1 MNSKILKTLIFIG
14 IFVLIISFSG
24 IIAADTSSSSETS
37 KGHETPTTGEST
49 TSSSRVEASTTTTK
63 QGEVTTTTNE
73 ATTSTTV
80 GSSSTTST
88 STTKFETDYVLTP
101 EDKVLLVEP
110 SVCYVTSLWIARVYD
125 DNLQKWS
132 EPYYYGPFGGT
143 GFCINPVTGHIVT
156 AAHVIDVPYNEIKK
170 GILDKYIKDVY
181 PEDYETLSQSDW
193 DTIFSHFKVEGLK
206 NAEPDREVWVQFN
219 TATANIPD
227 NPDESY
233 TRAEVIALSSPQ
245 QRDIGIIQVTPKTG
259 RALSSAIIGDS
270 SMIEISDPVTIIGYP
285 WTSDIGQDNPLNPTV
300 TSGSLSGRVM
310 LNGTEVMQVQGN
322 ARPGNSGGPVL
333 DNKGEVIGI
342 LTMGTDETNNYL
354 RPSNDIKII
363 LGKTENK
370 TGMIDDEWKTGL
382 VMFRQKHFKEAI
394 KHFDAVLNLNNG
406 HLLSQE
412 YRAKAQSN
420 IADDIPLVI
429 ETTTTNHV
437 DTTTALTSGTTKKA
451 GFDIKNSKI
460 LLIIIFSAGFI
471 LLAALILI
479 IVLILR
485 KNSKKN
491 SNKASYKVT
500 SPTPPTI
507 VVEELKAK
515 TEKKVKN
522 GTKALF
528 CSNCGTKVEDHQVF
542 CANCGARL
550 K

>member
-1 MNSKILKTLIFIG
+1 MNNKILKTFISIG
-14 IFVLIISFSG
+14 IFVLIISFTG
-24 IIAADTSSSSETS
+24 IIAADTSSSGTD
-37 KGHETPTTGEST
+37 KGHDSPTTGEST
-49 TSSSRVEASTTTTK
+49 TSSSRAEASTTTTK
-63 QGEVTTTTNE
+63 QGEVTTTTDE
-73 ATTSTTV
+73 TATSTTV
-80 GSSSTTST
+80 GSSSSTT

-101 EDKVLLVEP
+101 QDKVLLVQP

-143 GFCINPVTGHIVT
+143 GFCVNPATGHIVT
-156 AAHVIDVPYNEIKK
+156 AAHVIDVSYNEIKK
-170 GILDKYIKDVY
+170 GILDKYIKDIY
-181 PEDYETLSQSDW
+181 PGDYDTLSQSDW

-206 NAEPDREVWVQFN
+206 NIEPEREVWVQFN

-245 QRDIGIIQVTPKTG
+245 QRDIGIIQITPKTG

-270 SMIEISDPVTIIGYP
+270 SMIEVSDPVTIIGYP

-354 RPSNDIKII
+354 RPSNDISVI
-363 LGKTENK
+363 LGNIKNQN
-370 TGMIDDEWKTGL
+370 GMIDKEWKTGL
-382 VMFRQKHFKEAI
+382 ILFRQKHFKEAI

-406 HLLSQE
+406 HLLAQE
-412 YRAKAQSN
+412 YKAKAQAD
-420 IADDIPLVI
+420 IAGDIPLVL
-429 ETTTTNHV
+429 ETTTTTYL
-437 DTTTALTSGTTKKA
+437 DTTTASAPETTKKA
-451 GFDIKNSKI
+451 GFGIENSKI
-460 LLIIIFSAGFI
+460 LLIIIFSAGFL
-471 LLAALILI
+471 LLAALVAV
-479 IVLILR
+479 IVMVLR
-485 KNSKKN
+485 KNNKN
-491 SNKASYKVT
+491 KSNKATYKVT
-500 SPTPPTI
+500 SPAPPTI
-507 VVEELKAK
+507 IVEELKA
-515 TEKKVKN
+515 EKEEKIEN
-522 GTKALF
+522 GIKARF
-528 CSNCGTKVEDHQVF
+528 CSNCGAKVEEYQVF